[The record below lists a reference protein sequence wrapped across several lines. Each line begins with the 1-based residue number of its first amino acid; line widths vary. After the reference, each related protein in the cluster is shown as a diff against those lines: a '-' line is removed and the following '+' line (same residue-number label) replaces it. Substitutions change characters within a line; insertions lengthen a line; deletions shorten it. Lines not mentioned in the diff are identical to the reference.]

1 MNPLKNS
8 SCLVFLL
15 SALAAPIA
23 SAQQPQVEQLE
34 MMKQFIGVMQ
44 GYYALIEQVHDIA
57 SDPEKSAIL
66 ELQKIEDIYKNR
78 GDRAEAIVVLRDVV
92 ETSPS
97 PAVRNAAAFM
107 LAEALNETGRAG
119 EAVKVLQDTLNKNLS
134 AR

>member
-1 MNPLKNS
+1 MNPIKHIS
-8 SCLVFLL
+8 GLVLVL
-15 SALAAPIA
+15 SALAAPLA
-23 SAQQPQVEQLE
+23 NAQQPQVEQLE

-107 LAEALNETGRAG
+107 LAEALNETGRAS
-119 EAVKVLQDTLNKNLS
+119 EAVKILQDTLTKNLS

>member
-1 MNPLKNS
+1 MNPTKHI
-8 SCLVFLL
+8 SCLVLLL
-15 SALAAPIA
+15 SALAAPLS